1 MKKDFKFQNW
11 IRLFEENA
19 AYRDSINWNE
29 DYQLSENEKEIIYNS
44 IRQFQRGESGEGKYL
59 FQDAKQYVKKCTD
72 DSYMYALQ
80 LFIHEEHRHA
90 KYLAQFMERHGIEKE
105 KVHWVDNVFR
115 WLRHHGNLEVS
126 ITVLVTAE
134 LFAAIYYRAL
144 AKATKSKC
152 LSQICE
158 RILWDEDLH
167 INFQSCAL
175 NKIQKKRNAFL
186 NFYMRFNHKVLL
198 IGTIPIVWYYHKKV
212 FKAGGFNFFTFIG
225 ETFLIYKR
233 LHSIVTANEKE
244 LMQMEQAW

>member
-1 MKKDFKFQNW
+1 MKREFQFQNW

-19 AYRDSINWNE
+19 AYRDTISWKE
-29 DYQLSENEKEIIYNS
+29 DYTLSAREKNIIYNS

-72 DSYMYALQ
+72 DSYMYALK

-90 KYLAQFMERHGIEKE
+90 KYLSEFMSRQGIEKE
-105 KVHWVDNVFR
+105 KGHWVDKAFR
-115 WLRHHGNLEVS
+115 WLRHNGNLEVS
-126 ITVLVTAE
+126 IIVLVTAE
-134 LFAAIYYRAL
+134 IFAAVYYRAL

-152 LSQICE
+152 LSEICE

-175 NKIQKKRNAFL
+175 NKIQKNRNPLL
-186 NFYMRFNHKVLL
+186 NFYMRFNHKLLL
-198 IGTIPIVWYYHKKV
+198 IGTLPIVWYYHKKV
-212 FKAGGFNFFTFIG
+212 FKAGGFNLFTFIG
-225 ETFLIYKR
+225 ESFLIYER
-233 LHSIVTANEKE
+233 LRRIVTADNKE